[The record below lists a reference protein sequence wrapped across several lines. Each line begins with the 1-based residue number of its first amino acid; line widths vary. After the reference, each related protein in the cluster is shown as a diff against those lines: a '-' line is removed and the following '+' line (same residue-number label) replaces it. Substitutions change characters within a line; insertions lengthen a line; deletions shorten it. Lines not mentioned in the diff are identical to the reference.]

1 MSRIKYIL
9 LFMSFGLLLNSCSED
24 DEALVFEHEKNQ
36 FELQSGALLVELIT
50 PRSTLSGEAIY
61 IVGDFNGGESAVG
74 DDQWK
79 LSVSPNTSYRQGI
92 YLDPS
97 RFVDGKTLS
106 DGYRFVASQS
116 GEERLLD
123 CSSVSRNQNVA
134 PGDRLVCEV
143 EKWASA
149 CEVPEPEP
157 EPDGEWP
164 APEEGKIM
172 LRLELPEYTPE
183 NARILLYG
191 AVNGWD
197 GSDAS
202 KWQSVPLSATKHYFM
217 LDPADFAEGSS
228 LADQFKFGLMVDGL
242 DWWYH
247 QSNEDGGSEDGIGY
261 NLTETSPGQAYELE
275 ILGWRMSSELIAS
288 LPLAWPDVPA
298 DKIMLRILL
307 PENTPENPTILLY
320 GNINGWDGSDETK
333 WATTELE
340 PGRHYMMLDP
350 ADFAEGTS
358 LADQFKCGLIVE
370 GFDWWYHQDN
380 LDGGSED
387 GPGHA
392 IADTSVGN
400 FYEIEIVNWRSSS
413 EL

>member
-1 MSRIKYIL
+1 
-9 LFMSFGLLLNSCSED
+9 MSFGLLLNSCSED

-197 GSDAS
+197 GSD
-202 KWQSVPLSATKHYFM
+202 
-217 LDPADFAEGSS
+217 
-228 LADQFKFGLMVDGL
+228 
-242 DWWYH
+242 
-247 QSNEDGGSEDGIGY
+247 
-261 NLTETSPGQAYELE
+261 
-275 ILGWRMSSELIAS
+275 
-288 LPLAWPDVPA
+288 
-298 DKIMLRILL
+298 
-307 PENTPENPTILLY
+307 
-320 GNINGWDGSDETK
+320 ETK

-358 LADQFKCGLIVE
+358 LADQFKFGLIVE